1 MMLNLM
7 AVLYIFRFLLK
18 RRRTTT
24 KNTGTKKIAGIVA
37 VTIPPITPVPTAFCA
52 PEPAPELITSGITP
66 RMNARDVIR
75 IGRRRIRTASSVAS
89 ISPLPSSPS
98 GLWRIQRSILRS
110 SPTGRWWSADP
121 LGSKR
126 RWLARGRWRLTAH
139 RPHQGDDQHNRERN
153 RPALIQRR
161 QTQEDDNQRDGI
173 QGRGRLPDS
182 RS

>member
-24 KNTGTKKIAGIVA
+24 KNTGTKKIAVIVA

-89 ISPLPSSPS
+89 ISPLPSF
-98 GLWRIQRSILRS
+98 L
-110 SPTGRWWSADP
+110 
-121 LGSKR
+121 
-126 RWLARGRWRLTAH
+126 
-139 RPHQGDDQHNRERN
+139 HQVFGEFNDQYCV
-153 RPALIQRR
+153 LRR
-161 QTQEDDNQRDGI
+161 QADGG
-173 QGRGRLPDS
+173 QQTHLEVNVVG
-182 RS
+182 

>member
-89 ISPLPSSPS
+89 ISPLPSFS
-98 GLWRIQRSILRS
+98 IRSLANSTINIAFFADRPMVVS
-110 SPTGRWWSADP
+110 RPT
-121 LGSKR
+121 GSKR

-139 RPHQGDDQHNRERN
+139 QPHPRG
-153 RPALIQRR
+153 RPA
-161 QTQEDDNQRDGI
+161 
-173 QGRGRLPDS
+173 
-182 RS
+182 